1 MSKDTHIVCTQYM
14 NERDITRPADRTSTT
29 AVMEGRIERARTMK
43 ARPTTATAAAAAV
56 RVSARARV
64 GGRRANTTSTD
75 FDDDDDDD
83 DMLYPGNVWAT

>member
-1 MSKDTHIVCTQYM
+1 MCTQYM

-43 ARPTTATAAAAAV
+43 ARPTTATAAAAV